1 MVKPSKNPRADIAG
15 KTSIGENLLMLASR
29 IDDGNRDAAQKLSQ
43 VCTNV
48 GF

>member
-15 KTSIGENLLMLASR
+15 KVRIGENVLMPASR
-29 IDDGNRDAAQKLSQ
+29 LDDGNRDAAQKLSQ